1 MCVEA
6 RGGVYS
12 SGVSKVAQGKRRNKA
27 KVVEELLGKMEKQLT
42 GGGEL
47 KASVA
52 DYIRLMQLQ
61 KELKD
66 EDVSDIEVRWIDRE
80 PKSEE

>member
-1 MCVEA
+1 M
-6 RGGVYS
+6 
-12 SGVSKVAQGKRRNKA
+12 SKVAQGKRRNKA